1 MEFCRLLFV
10 TEQSVFVRSKR
21 KAMQTKQHPLVQN
34 KFPKRLLMKNFTRK
48 PALKTLNFSFHSE
61 FSTTDVTRENGFLSY
76 DSTIS
81 ENRYFQY
88 SVIVPV
94 NNILNSCIM
103 LLHGLNE
110 QSWDKYISWAEH
122 LAASTRKPV
131 ILFPIAFHINRRPS
145 EWSDPRKM
153 TRLIEKRKRAE
164 GDFSS
169 LSFANAAISERLTE
183 EPLRFYN
190 SGKQTIEDIFQLASQ
205 ITIGKHPLFRKGTT
219 MDFFGYSIGSFL
231 AEILL
236 MANPGKLF
244 SASRLFIFCGGAIFG
259 NMYGESK
266 YIMDKQAYNLL
277 LKFYCENWIGKRQ
290 NRQISKDNTN
300 DILFQSFKSMIKP
313 DVNRN
318 ERETFFESQK
328 SRIAGIS
335 LLKDKVMPFSG
346 VEACMGKQ
354 RADECFEVMDFPFEY
369 SHESPFP
376 ENNRIDRGELKSA
389 FNKVFKKGAEFLA

>member
-1 MEFCRLLFV
+1 
-10 TEQSVFVRSKR
+10 
-21 KAMQTKQHPLVQN
+21 MQTKQHPLVQN

-81 ENRYFQY
+81 ENRYFHY

-94 NNILNSCIM
+94 NNINNSCIM

-110 QSWDKYISWAEH
+110 QSWDKYISWAEY
-122 LAASTRKPV
+122 LAVSTRKPV

>member
-1 MEFCRLLFV
+1 
-10 TEQSVFVRSKR
+10 
-21 KAMQTKQHPLVQN
+21 MQTKQHPTVQN
-34 KFPKRLLMKNFTRK
+34 KFPNRGVMKNFTRK
-48 PALKTLNFSFHSE
+48 PALRTLNFSFHSE
-61 FSTTDVTRENGFLSY
+61 FSATDVARENEFLAF
-76 DSTIS
+76 DSTIA
-81 ENRYFQY
+81 ENRYFHY

-94 NNILNSCIM
+94 NNINNSCIM

-110 QSWDKYISWAEH
+110 QSWDKYISWAEY

-131 ILFPIAFHINRRPS
+131 ILFPIAFHINRRPL

-153 TRLIEKRKRAE
+153 TRLIEKRKKAE

-169 LSFANAAISERLTE
+169 LSFANAAMSERLTE

-190 SGKQTIEDIFQLASQ
+190 SGRQTVDDIFRLASQ
-205 ITIGKHPLFRKGTT
+205 ISNGRHPLFRKGTT

-244 SASRLFIFCGGAIFG
+244 SASRLFIFCGGAIFS

-266 YIMDKQAYNLL
+266 YIMDKQAYNRLL
-277 LKFYCENWIGKRQ
+277 QFYCENWIGAGF
-290 NRQISKDNTN
+290 NRQLSKKNMN
-300 DILFQSFKSMIKP
+300 DILFQAFNSMIKP
-313 DVNRN
+313 EINRN

-328 SRIAGIS
+328 HRISGIS

-354 RADECFEVMDFPFEY
+354 RAEECFEVMDFPFEY

-376 ENNRIDRGELKSA
+376 ENGRIDRGELESS
-389 FNKVFKKGAEFLA
+389 FHKVFKKGAGFLA

>member
-1 MEFCRLLFV
+1 M
-10 TEQSVFVRSKR
+10 
-21 KAMQTKQHPLVQN
+21 
-34 KFPKRLLMKNFTRK
+34 
-48 PALKTLNFSFHSE
+48 KTLNFSFHSE
-61 FSTTDVTRENGFLSY
+61 YSNTDVARENEFLSY

-81 ENRYFQY
+81 ENRYFPY
-88 SVIVPV
+88 TVIVPDNSM
-94 NNILNSCIM
+94 NNAGIL

-110 QSWDKYISWAEH
+110 MSWEKYISWAEY
-122 LAASTRKPV
+122 LASHTGKPV
-131 ILFPIAFHINRRPS
+131 ILFPIAFHINRRPPS
-145 EWSDPRKM
+145 WSDPRKM
-153 TRLIEKRKRAE
+153 LGLIEKRKRTE

-190 SGKQTIEDIFQLASQ
+190 SGKQTVEDIFRLASQ

-277 LKFYCENWIGKRQ
+277 LQFYCENWIGKRQ
-290 NRQISKDNTN
+290 NRLISNDNTN
-300 DILFQSFKSMIKP
+300 DIFFQSFNSMIQP
-313 DVNRN
+313 DINRN
-318 ERETFFESQK
+318 ERESFFNRQK
-328 SRIAGIS
+328 HRIAGIS

-354 RADECFEVMDFPFEY
+354 RAGECFEVMDFPFEY

-376 ENNRIDRGELKSA
+376 ENGRIDGSDLASA
-389 FNKVFKKGAEFLA
+389 FSKVFKRGAEFLA

>member
-1 MEFCRLLFV
+1 M
-10 TEQSVFVRSKR
+10 
-21 KAMQTKQHPLVQN
+21 
-34 KFPKRLLMKNFTRK
+34 LMKNFTRK

-61 FSTTDVTRENGFLSY
+61 FSTTDVARENEFLSY

-81 ENRYFQY
+81 ENRYFHY

-94 NNILNSCIM
+94 NSINNSCIM

-110 QSWDKYISWAEH
+110 QSWDKYISWAEY

-169 LSFANAAISERLTE
+169 LSFANVAMSERLTE

-190 SGKQTIEDIFQLASQ
+190 SGVQTVEDIFRLASQ
-205 ITIGKHPLFRKGTT
+205 ISNGRHPLFRKGTT

-277 LKFYCENWIGKRQ
+277 LKFYCENWLGTGY
-290 NRQISKDNTN
+290 NRQLSKGNTN
-300 DILFQSFKSMIKP
+300 DILFQAFNSMIKP
-313 DVNRN
+313 DINRN

-328 SRIAGIS
+328 HRIAGIS

-354 RADECFEVMDFPFEY
+354 RAGECFEVMDFPFEY

-376 ENNRIDRGELKSA
+376 ENGRIDHNELESA
-389 FNKVFKKGAEFLA
+389 FNKVFKKGAGFLA

>member
-1 MEFCRLLFV
+1 ML
-10 TEQSVFVRSKR
+10 
-21 KAMQTKQHPLVQN
+21 MQ
-34 KFPKRLLMKNFTRK
+34 NFIRK
-48 PALKTLNFSFHSE
+48 PALKTLNFSFRSE
-61 FSTTDVTRENGFLSY
+61 FSTTDVARENEFLSF
-76 DSTIS
+76 DSAIS
-81 ENRYFQY
+81 ENRYFHY

-94 NNILNSCIM
+94 NSINNSCIM

-110 QSWDKYISWAEH
+110 QSWDKYISWAEY

-145 EWSDPRKM
+145 AWSDPRKM
-153 TRLIEKRKRAE
+153 TRLIEKRKRTE

-169 LSFANAAISERLTE
+169 LSFANVAMSERLTE

-190 SGKQTIEDIFQLASQ
+190 SGIQTVEDISRLASQ
-205 ITIGKHPLFRKGTT
+205 ISNGRHPLFGKGTT

-266 YIMDKQAYNLL
+266 YIMDRQAYNLL
-277 LKFYCENWIGKRQ
+277 LRFYCENWIETGF
-290 NRQISKDNTN
+290 NRQLSKRNTN
-300 DILFQSFKSMIKP
+300 DFLFQAFNSMIKP
-313 DVNRN
+313 DINQN

-328 SRIAGIS
+328 HRISGIS

-354 RADECFEVMDFPFEY
+354 RAEECFEVMDFPFEY

-376 ENNRIDRGELKSA
+376 ENGRIDRHDLKSA
-389 FNKVFKKGAEFLA
+389 FNKVFKRGAEFLA

>member
-1 MEFCRLLFV
+1 
-10 TEQSVFVRSKR
+10 
-21 KAMQTKQHPLVQN
+21 MQTKQHPLVQN

-61 FSTTDVTRENGFLSY
+61 FSNTDVARENEFLSY

-81 ENRYFQY
+81 ENRYFPY
-88 SVIVPV
+88 SVIVPDNPM
-94 NNILNSCIM
+94 NNACIL

-110 QSWDKYISWAEH
+110 MSWEKYISWAEY
-122 LAASTRKPV
+122 LASHTGKPV
-131 ILFPIAFHINRRPS
+131 ILFPIAFHINRRPPA
-145 EWSDPRKM
+145 WSDPRKM
-153 TRLIEKRKRAE
+153 TGLIEKRKRTE

-190 SGKQTIEDIFQLASQ
+190 AGKQTVEDIFKLASQ
-205 ITIGKHPLFRKGTT
+205 ITFGKHPLFMKGTT

-277 LKFYCENWIGKRQ
+277 LQFYCKNWIGKGQ
-290 NRQISKDNTN
+290 NRQISQDNTN
-300 DILFQSFKSMIKP
+300 DIVFQSFKSMIQP
-313 DVNRN
+313 DINRN
-318 ERETFFESQK
+318 ERESFFNRQK
-328 SRIAGIS
+328 HRIAGIS

-354 RADECFEVMDFPFEY
+354 RAGECFKVMDFPFEY

-376 ENNRIDRGELKSA
+376 KNGRIHGSELASA
-389 FNKVFKKGAEFLA
+389 FSKVFNRGAEFLA

>member
-1 MEFCRLLFV
+1 M
-10 TEQSVFVRSKR
+10 
-21 KAMQTKQHPLVQN
+21 
-34 KFPKRLLMKNFTRK
+34 LMKNFTRK
-48 PALKTLNFSFHSE
+48 SALKTLNFSFRSE
-61 FSTTDVTRENGFLSY
+61 FSASGLNGKNEFLAY

-81 ENRYFQY
+81 ENRYFHY

-94 NNILNSCIM
+94 NNNNNSCIM

-110 QSWDKYISWAEH
+110 QSWDKYISWAEY

-153 TRLIEKRKRAE
+153 TRLIEKRKKAD

-190 SGKQTIEDIFQLASQ
+190 SGKQTVEDIFQLASQ
-205 ITIGKHPLFRKGTT
+205 ISNGRHPLFRKGTT

-244 SASRLFIFCGGAIFG
+244 SASRLFIFCGGAIFS

-266 YIMDKQAYNLL
+266 YIMDKQAYNRLL
-277 LKFYCENWIGKRQ
+277 QFYCENWIETGY
-290 NRQISKDNTN
+290 NRQISKNNTN

-313 DVNRN
+313 DVDRN

-328 SRIAGIS
+328 SRITGIS

-354 RADECFEVMDFPFEY
+354 RAGECFEVMDFPFEY

-376 ENNRIDRGELKSA
+376 ENGRIDRGELKFA

>member
-1 MEFCRLLFV
+1 
-10 TEQSVFVRSKR
+10 
-21 KAMQTKQHPLVQN
+21 MQTKQHPLVQN

-81 ENRYFQY
+81 ENRYFPY